1 MTYGSMS
8 CSKDKKEQIYLLIK
22 KDKSIRFMPEA
33 VDFYLLQKIIGEI
46 LSSKYEQ
53 NLLTKKSATYMQKT
67 PWRKAIQKMTEK
79 TGDQVG
85 KSTCETPNKS
95 LKTTPINQTYIKTTN
110 RHTKRKSNQI

>member
-46 LSSKYEQ
+46 LSSKY
-53 NLLTKKSATYMQKT
+53 A
-67 PWRKAIQKMTEK
+67 
-79 TGDQVG
+79 
-85 KSTCETPNKS
+85 
-95 LKTTPINQTYIKTTN
+95 
-110 RHTKRKSNQI
+110 

>member
-46 LSSKYEQ
+46 LSSKY
-53 NLLTKKSATYMQKT
+53 A
-67 PWRKAIQKMTEK
+67 WRKAIQKMTEK

-85 KSTCETPNKS
+85 KSTCETPDKS